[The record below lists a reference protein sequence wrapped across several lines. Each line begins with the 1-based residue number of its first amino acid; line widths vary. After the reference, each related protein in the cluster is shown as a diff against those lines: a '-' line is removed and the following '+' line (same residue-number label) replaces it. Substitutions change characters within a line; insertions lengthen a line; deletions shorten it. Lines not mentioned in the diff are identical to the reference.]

1 MGLTF
6 NAIDVETANASRAS
20 ICQIGIVQVVNGQ
33 VSDTWTTLVDPEEPF
48 DFWNVRRIHGI
59 DQDAVQGS
67 PTMPQIR
74 EELRHRLRGSYL
86 VSHTGFDRMAF
97 ERAMSK
103 YRLEQLQ
110 VTWLDSAA
118 IAKSAWPEN
127 GRWNLKAVAARLGLT
142 FQHHDALEDAKVVS
156 QIVLQASEETGR
168 NIEDWAYVLPPA
180 AKRGERKPRSV
191 NRDSVNEDG
200 PLAGHCV
207 VFTGQLSM
215 TRNEAADMAAES
227 ASAVSRNVSRKV
239 TMLVVGMRDRGH
251 QELYGKSG
259 SHKKAEQL
267 IEKGFDIEILSE
279 DDFLAL
285 VRQ

>member
-20 ICQIGIVQVVNGQ
+20 ICQIGIVQVVDGQ
-33 VSDTWTTLVDPEEPF
+33 VSDTWATLVDPEEPF

-74 EELRHRLRGSYL
+74 EELRRRLRGAYL
-86 VSHTGFDRMAF
+86 VSHTGFDRVAF

-103 YRLEQLQ
+103 YGLEQLQ

-127 GRWNLKAVAARLGLT
+127 GRWNLKALAARLGLT
-142 FQHHDALEDAKVVS
+142 FQHHDALEDARVVS
-156 QIVLQASEETGR
+156 EIVLQASEETGR
-168 NIEDWAYVLPPA
+168 STEDWAYVLSSVA
-180 AKRGERKPRSV
+180 QRGERMPRSV
-191 NRDSVNEDG
+191 KRDSINEGG

-227 ASAVSRNVSRKV
+227 GAGVSPSVSRKV
-239 TMLVVGMRDRGH
+239 TMLVVGMRDRGL
-251 QELYGKSG
+251 QNLYGKSG
-259 SHKKAEQL
+259 KHKKAEQL
-267 IEKGFDIEILSE
+267 IDEGFEIEILSE
-279 DDFLAL
+279 EDFLEL
-285 VRQ
+285 VRL

>member
-20 ICQIGIVQVVNGQ
+20 ICQIGVVHVVDGQ
-33 VSDTWTTLVDPEEPF
+33 VSDTWATLVDPEEPF
-48 DFWNVRRIHGI
+48 DFRNVRIHGI
-59 DQDAVQGS
+59 SEDEVQKS
-67 PTMPQIR
+67 PTMPQVR
-74 EELRHRLRGSYL
+74 EELRRRLRGSYL
-86 VSHTGFDRMAF
+86 VSHTVFDRVAF

-118 IAKSAWPEN
+118 IAKSAWPGN
-127 GRWNLKAVAARLGLT
+127 GHWNLKALAARLGIT
-142 FQHHDALEDAKVVS
+142 FQHHDALEDARVVS
-156 QIVLQASEETGR
+156 EIILQASEETGR
-168 NIEDWAYVLPPA
+168 NMEDWVHARSSRAPRRERKSGSI
-180 AKRGERKPRSV
+180 KRG
-191 NRDSVNEDG
+191 SVNEDG

-215 TRNEAADMAAES
+215 TRYDAADVAAES
-227 ASAVSRNVSRKV
+227 GASVSQNVTRKV
-239 TMLVVGMRDRGH
+239 SMLVVGMRERGH

-259 SHKKAEQL
+259 KHKKAEQL
-267 IEKGFDIEILSE
+267 IEKGLEIEILSE

-285 VRQ
+285 VGQ